1 MGDPNTPALYAFV
14 IYTAAVLLLAVFSH
28 KLLQGKSFLKEYFLG
43 SRGLGL
49 WALAMSYAAT
59 SSSGGSFM
67 GFPALIYQ
75 HGWILGLWIAS
86 YMVVPVCCM
95 GMLGKRINQIARKT
109 GAITVPDIFRD
120 RFRSPGL
127 GVISSLLLAFFLVF
141 NLSAQFKAGAII
153 METLLGG
160 HELFQAGAAYVS
172 WIPENLDFGSSSQ
185 QAPGYYL
192 ALLIFA
198 VAVVA
203 YTAYGGFR
211 AVVWT
216 DVLQGIVMFIGVILL
231 LFFTLDRLGDDGIAG
246 VTEKLKQMRL
256 APAQVE
262 TQAKMRLPMRTR
274 VTARSGGLEWNF
286 VTQGGNPLTPEE
298 TATIT
303 VRFVDGD
310 PLPKSLPADT
320 MFEVEPAAPLDGDS
334 PIPVASGIEGVTIS
348 SIDLS
353 RKHNLL
359 SGPGYHAK
367 ETDGFLPF
375 ALGISFFV
383 MWAISGAGQPTTWIR
398 LMAFKDTTVFRRAIF
413 AVSIY
418 YTLIYIPLVI
428 VFVCGRTI
436 LPDLDA
442 ADKAMPALVLE
453 IIPGFLGGIILAA
466 PFAAVMSTV
475 DSFLLAISSS
485 IVRDIYQRTINPDA
499 SPETLRKFSYATTI
513 VLGIVALVG
522 AMNPPEFLQH
532 IIVLVGA
539 GLSCTFLAPMFFT
552 LYWKRAN
559 TAGVYAGMLGGFGV
573 CSGLYVVGWLGL
585 YGPVGIQPHLLGG
598 FLPVVW
604 GMIGSIVLTVVVTLM
619 TPPPPPEL
627 VDFYFKADPAASD
640 DV

>member
-1 MGDPNTPALYAFV
+1 MDDVNTPALYAFV
-14 IYTAAVLLLAVFSH
+14 IYTGAVLLLAVFSH
-28 KLLQGKSFLKEYFLG
+28 KLLQSKSFVKEYFLG

-49 WALAMSYAAT
+49 WTLAMSYAAT

-141 NLSAQFKAGAII
+141 NLVAQFKAGAII
-153 METLLGG
+153 MQTLLGG
-160 HELFQAGAAYVS
+160 HELFKAGAEYVA
-172 WIPENLDFGSSSQ
+172 WIPARFGFLASAQQEN
-185 QAPGYYL
+185 GYYL
-192 ALLIFA
+192 ALLVFA
-198 VAVVA
+198 AAVIA

-216 DVLQGIVMFIGVILL
+216 DVLQGIVMFVGVILL
-231 LFFTLDRLGDDGIAG
+231 LFFTHDRLKDEGGIAG
-246 VTEKLKQMRL
+246 VTEKLKQLRL
-256 APAQVE
+256 APALVDSE
-262 TQAKMRLPMRTR
+262 STMRLPARTR
-274 VTARSGGLEWNF
+274 VVARSGNLEWNF
-286 VTQGGNPLTPEE
+286 VTQGGHPLKPEKDQ
-298 TATIT
+298 TIT

-310 PLPKSLPADT
+310 PLPDTLPENTVFDVQPAEPGAD
-320 MFEVEPAAPLDGDS
+320 EA
-334 PIPVASGIEGVTIS
+334 PIPITGVEGVTIAS
-348 SIDLS
+348 VDLS

-359 SGPGYHAK
+359 SGPGYHSGSAN
-367 ETDGFLPF
+367 GFLPF
-375 ALGISFFV
+375 AMAISFFV

-418 YTLIYIPLVI
+418 YTLIYIPLVVI
-428 VFVCGRTI
+428 FVCGRTI

-442 ADKAMPALVLE
+442 ADSAMPALVLE

-485 IVRDIYQRTINPDA
+485 IVRDVYQRSINPNA
-499 SPETLRKFSYATTI
+499 SPETIRRMSYATTI
-513 VLGIVALVG
+513 ILGIVALVG

-539 GLSCTFLAPMFFT
+539 GLSCTFLAPMFAT
-552 LYWKRAN
+552 LYWKRSN

-573 CSGLYVVGWLGL
+573 CSGFYVLGWLGV
-585 YGPVGIQPHLLGG
+585 GGAVGIQPFNLGG

-604 GMIGSIVLTVVVTLM
+604 GMVGSIVLTVVVTLI

-627 VDFYFKADPAASD
+627 VDFYFKTAPPENAGE
-640 DV
+640 